1 MKIEN
6 PRLEVTAPASA
17 DAIDS
22 GRSTSKPTNPV
33 GSADTVQLSDD
44 LRLATQAINA
54 IATPPDVRPDAVAR
68 GRALLA
74 SGDLGTDAQAL
85 ADRMLDAMTDPHG
98 PDHS

>member
-6 PRLEVTAPASA
+6 PRLDMTAPARA

-22 GRSTSKPTNPV
+22 GRSTSTPTHPV

-54 IATPPDVRPDAVAR
+54 IATPADVRPDAVAK
-68 GRALLA
+68 GRALLT
-74 SGDLGTDAQAL
+74 SGDLGTDTQAL

-98 PDHS
+98 PDHT